1 MSTSCPLGIAFAVR
15 PSAVGVQL
23 HPAVLILYEAFRPQ
37 HMAARGVGEEGR
49 DILFELLAREAQL
62 QKVGRTKGPTLVEVE
77 LFAAGLTAAAAV
89 DGGKV
94 LAAAR
99 SRLVMLFT
107 FMRFLTSPI
116 HSGVTVVRFILSP
129 RLRTIVH
136 VFPPKNIAKPYKMV

>member
-1 MSTSCPLGIAFAVR
+1 
-15 PSAVGVQL
+15 
-23 HPAVLILYEAFRPQ
+23 
-37 HMAARGVGEEGR
+37 MAACGVGEEGR
-49 DILFELLAREAQL
+49 NILFELLAREAQL
-62 QKVGRTKGPTLVEVE
+62 QKAGRTKGPMLVEVE